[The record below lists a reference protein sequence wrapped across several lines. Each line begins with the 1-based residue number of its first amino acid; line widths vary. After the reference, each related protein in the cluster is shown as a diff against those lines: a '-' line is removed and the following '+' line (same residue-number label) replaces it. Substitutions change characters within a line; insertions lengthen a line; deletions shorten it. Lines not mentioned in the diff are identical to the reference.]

1 MLSENRVSGNRVNW
15 RTSCSCRKVGTYAH
29 IGKYFLLTRDIKC
42 STALEIERGLKRS
55 HACKVAKK
63 IERRKAVVKKQGR

>member
-1 MLSENRVSGNRVNW
+1 M
-15 RTSCSCRKVGTYAH
+15 
-29 IGKYFLLTRDIKC
+29 KC

-63 IERRKAVVKKQGR
+63 NRKKESFGKKCTSKVDNFFFSLARRIKKIVTMGSDMK

>member
-1 MLSENRVSGNRVNW
+1 MHILESLFYW
-15 RTSCSCRKVGTYAH
+15 TGTW
-29 IGKYFLLTRDIKC
+29 KC

-63 IERRKAVVKKQGR
+63 NRKKEGRKTMVKKQGR

>member
-1 MLSENRVSGNRVNW
+1 M
-15 RTSCSCRKVGTYAH
+15 
-29 IGKYFLLTRDIKC
+29 KC

-63 IERRKAVVKKQGR
+63 NRKKESFGKKCTSKVDNFFFSLARGIKK